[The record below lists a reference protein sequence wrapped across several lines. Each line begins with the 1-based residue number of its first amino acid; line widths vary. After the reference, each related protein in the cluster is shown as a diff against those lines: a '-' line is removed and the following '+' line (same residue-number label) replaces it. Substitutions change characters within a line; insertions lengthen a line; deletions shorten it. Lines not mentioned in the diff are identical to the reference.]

1 MISGNKTLKAMIFGL
16 AVSALAIG
24 GCSNQ
29 EKTAWG
35 TVEPD
40 AAALVVYADAGL
52 GASDALG
59 HQLYVEDSDTRFASA
74 AMVYEMAWAEDPT
87 LVRNEK
93 GSDGISEVR
102 CGARV
107 RIGCG
112 HAANGGP
119 ARTTPPGAPGKA
131 SHSSPIFATT
141 SGPSRR

>member
-1 MISGNKTLKAMIFGL
+1 MISGNRTLKAMIFGL

-74 AMVYEMAWAEDPT
+74 AMVYEMAWAEEPT
-87 LVRNEK
+87 LVLE
-93 GSDGISEVR
+93 
-102 CGARV
+102 
-107 RIGCG
+107 RIDMNSAFSPLVPRQVIVSGEG
-112 HAANGGP
+112 LVPQPVIAAP
-119 ARTTPPGAPGKA
+119 VTAVEPT
-131 SHSSPIFATT
+131 IE
-141 SGPSRR
+141 